1 MNKNYNEAIKT
12 WFLRKQ
18 KQLEEEKE
26 AFNNEE
32 GICIHCGKPTNGTII
47 HDECVEEYNANTDY
61 YEHNATTTCS
71 NCGNII
77 YDINYRCPICFTKNE
92 FTFAPFNLGI
102 LNASNLVQQDNI
114 RKEKIEN
121 IKEEFGKDF
130 PEIKC
135 VTENVDYFF
144 NCAVE
149 DIQKERKKI
158 ESAGEPELNKIKNDI
173 NNAQQQINAWKE
185 IVESNN
191 PFGFIPVLILCIM
204 ILLAGIWV
212 FNHFKGSINN
222 IFDVATIIILI
233 PAGFGA
239 SCTLGILYEMINT
252 IITKD
257 NAITEI
263 RNCTSLLNTYNKQL
277 MDKEEEIKISKTK
290 ANNIPDEYQFKNYRK
305 DVSEFITNLNI
316 PINTS
321 IIIKEIKQVNDI
333 NYTNYKKEHK
343 LFMDIIHKALVNYK
357 NKAINKEELFTALN
371 KELNFIPVIERDRFI
386 ENINKF
392 PPQLVNIDNIEHSIR
407 YYFRFKDIL
416 TGNINVNE
424 TTIIRRFQT
433 SFFGTLDWQKL
444 IDNPKTATK
453 VLKATMPIEAV
464 FSPKYET
471 NEGYDAEPTQHYL
484 INTTIDTFTNAF
496 YNEKYTKEDI
506 EEYKLYI
513 YTIIVDYIGTVA
525 KINEEADIEARRE
538 AKAEEEAIR
547 QAQWEH
553 EKELADKELEAE
565 KYREMCAQREAD
577 RAEMEKWTA
586 QCRVREAEA
595 ITRRQNEETTKAI
608 NNLTKKVEGITNS
621 LEKASKS
628 SGLTPNEKARLKN
641 LHNEW
646 SRM

>member
-18 KQLEEEKE
+18 EQLEEENK
-26 AFNNEE
+26 AFGSEE

-61 YEHNATTTCS
+61 YENNVTTTCS
-71 NCGNII
+71 TCGNTI

-102 LNASNLVQQDNI
+102 LNAANLVQQDNI
-114 RKEKIEN
+114 KKERIEN
-121 IKEEFGKDF
+121 IKEEFGNDF

-144 NCAVE
+144 NRAVE
-149 DIQKERKKI
+149 DIQEERKKI
-158 ESAGEPELNKIKNDI
+158 ESAGEPELNKIKNDV
-173 NNAQQQINAWKE
+173 NNAQQQIQAWKE
-185 IVESNN
+185 ETNINYRGSIVLPLFFGAIAFYFGIPIFDKFN
-191 PFGFIPVLILCIM
+191 PITYIPMGFGIMCIIPVIT
-204 ILLAGIWV
+204 
-212 FNHFKGSINN
+212 N
-222 IFDVATIIILI
+222 IIEIIKIK
-233 PAGFGA
+233 
-239 SCTLGILYEMINT
+239 
-252 IITKD
+252 TKSSV
-257 NAITEI
+257 EI
-263 RNCTSLLNTYNKQL
+263 HNWTSLLNTYNKQL
-277 MDKEEEIKISKTK
+277 MEKEQEVKINKTR
-290 ANNIPDEYQFKNYRK
+290 ASNIPNEHQLKNYRE

-321 IIIKEIKQVNDI
+321 IIIKEIKRVNDI

-343 LFMDIIHKALVNYK
+343 LFMGIVHKALVDYK
-357 NKAINKEELFTALN
+357 NKAINKEDLFTILN
-371 KELNFIPVIERDRFI
+371 KELNFLPVIERDRFI
-386 ENINKF
+386 DNINKF
-392 PPQLVNIDNIEHSIR
+392 PPQLVNIDDIEHSIR

-416 TGNINVNE
+416 TGNTNVNE

-433 SFFGTLDWQKL
+433 SFFGGLDWQKL

-471 NEGYDAEPTQHYL
+471 NEGYDAESAQHYL
-484 INTTIDTFTNAF
+484 IDTTIDTFTNAF

-513 YTIIVDYIGTVA
+513 YTIIVNYIGTVA
-525 KINEEADIEARRE
+525 KINEEAEVEARKEAE
-538 AKAEEEAIR
+538 AKEEAIR

-553 EKELADKELEAE
+553 EKEMADKELEAE
-565 KYREMCAQREAD
+565 RYREMCAKREAD

-586 QCRVREAEA
+586 QCRAREAEA

>member
-1 MNKNYNEAIKT
+1 MNKNYNEVIKT

-18 KQLEEEKE
+18 KQLEEENK
-26 AFNNEE
+26 AFGREE

-61 YEHNATTTCS
+61 YENNVTTTCS
-71 NCGNII
+71 NCGNTI
-77 YDINYRCPICFTKNE
+77 YDINYRCPVCFTKNE

-102 LNASNLVQQDNI
+102 LNLANLTQQDNI
-114 RKEKIEN
+114 KKERIEN
-121 IKEEFGKDF
+121 IKEEFGNDF

-144 NCAVE
+144 NRAVE
-149 DIQKERKKI
+149 DIQEERKKI
-158 ESAGEPELNKIKNDI
+158 ESAGEPELNKIKNDV
-173 NNAQQQINAWKE
+173 NNAQQQIQAWKE
-185 IVESNN
+185 IAESNN
-191 PFGFIPVLILCIM
+191 AEDTKLLIIM
-204 ILLAGIWV
+204 GIIILLIGIKIY
-212 FNHFKGSINN
+212 NHFSVHINN
-222 IFDVATIIILI
+222 IVDVATIIILI

-239 SCTLGILYEMINT
+239 LCILTGIYHWVNSATTKGNAKTEM
-252 IITKD
+252 
-257 NAITEI
+257 
-263 RNCTSLLNTYNKQL
+263 RNWTSLLNTYNKQL
-277 MDKEEEIKISKTK
+277 MDKEEEVKINKER
-290 ANNIPDEYQFKNYRK
+290 ANNILSEHQLKNYRK
-305 DVSEFITNLNI
+305 DVSDFITNLHI

-321 IIIKEIKQVNDI
+321 AIIKEIKRVNDI

-343 LFMDIIHKALVNYK
+343 LFMDIVHKALVDYK
-357 NKAINKEELFTALN
+357 NKAINKEDLFTILN

-416 TGNINVNE
+416 AGNTNVNE

-433 SFFGTLDWQKL
+433 SFFGGLDWQKL
-444 IDNPKTATK
+444 IDNPKTANK

-464 FSPKYET
+464 FSPKYES
-471 NEGYDAEPTQHYL
+471 NNGYDVESAQHYL
-484 INTTIDTFTNAF
+484 IDTTIDTFTNAF

-525 KINEEADIEARRE
+525 KINEEADIKARKE

-553 EKELADKELEAE
+553 EKEMADKELEAE
-565 KYREMCAQREAD
+565 KYRELCAQREAD

-586 QCRVREAEA
+586 QCRAREAEA
-595 ITRRQNEETTKAI
+595 ITRRQNEETTRAI

-621 LEKASKS
+621 LEKVSKS